1 MIRVNMNSILE
12 NARDKYTLVMMSSRT
27 ARSLIAEENEKKEK
41 GQFKAKDA
49 YSIKDSSK
57 YLSESVKAIENGEV
71 LLK

>member
-1 MIRVNMNSILE
+1 MIRVNMNHILK

-27 ARSLIAEENEKKEK
+27 ARMLIDEENEKREK

-57 YLSESVKAIENGEV
+57 YLTDAVNAIENGEV
-71 LLK
+71 TLK